1 MVAGF
6 DGVAV
11 TSDAGVLLRGAAGR
25 ATGLVG
31 RFAACFRAPPC
42 HGARRARGATRYEKR
57 AANRVAMATAGMILL
72 RPRMPPRK
80 RPSGSGRRRH
90 PCCRCPPR

>member
-1 MVAGF
+1 MLFDFAPFEGRAMVAGF

-31 RFAACFRAPPC
+31 RFAACFRAPASRSASSTRWQP
-42 HGARRARGATRYEKR
+42 ATRS
-57 AANRVAMATAGMILL
+57 A
-72 RPRMPPRK
+72 PPTTS
-80 RPSGSGRRRH
+80 PWV
-90 PCCRCPPR
+90 PPA